1 MRAPRPWFLAV
12 AFAALTAL
20 SACED
25 SPAGSLP
32 VGVAAAAPTAAPP
45 AGPAFKLAGTV
56 RTIATGTIATG
67 PRPTDAAG
75 NPLPMTLVTYEQPL
89 GNIDVVVLDAGFKQ
103 VPQVPKLKSDAG
115 GRFEL
120 TGLPPGRT
128 FVLEGRPAGGGRI
141 LRGLVTTVAG
151 GETPLISPATSIATA
166 MIMAE
171 LKDIPPSCD
180 PKALSRL
187 VHEIGL
193 NTTPAEFEQ
202 YRDDRWLTAKVG
214 AIAAG
219 KGEVWNALVAVKTA
233 VQGPST
239 PPALLLFDLN
249 AR

>member
-1 MRAPRPWFLAV
+1 MRLIRPLVLLAGLL
-12 AFAALTAL
+12 ALA
-20 SACED
+20 ACED
-25 SPAGSLP
+25 PPAGVP
-32 VGVAAAAPTAAPP
+32 VSTAAVGASASAAPS
-45 AGPAFKLAGTV
+45 AGPAFKLAGSV
-56 RTIATGTIATG
+56 RTIATGTIAVA

-75 NPLPMTLVTYEQPL
+75 NTLPLTLVTYEQPL
-89 GNIDVVVLDAGFKQ
+89 GNIDVVVLDAGYKQ
-103 VPQVPKLKSDAG
+103 VPQVPKLKTDAG

-120 TGLPPGRT
+120 NGLPRNKT
-128 FVLEGRPAGGGRI
+128 FVLEARPAGGGRI
-141 LRGLVTTVAG
+141 LRGVVTTVLG
-151 GETPLISPATSIATA
+151 GETPLISPATSIVTA

-171 LKDIPPSCD
+171 LKDIPPACD

-193 NTTPAEFEQ
+193 NTTPAEFDQ

-233 VQGPST
+233 LQGTSA
-239 PPALLLFDLN
+239 PPASLTFDLN

>member
-128 FVLEGRPAGGGRI
+128 FVLEGRPAGEI
-141 LRGLVTTVAG
+141 TALNADQ
-151 GETPLISPATSIATA
+151 AATA
-166 MIMAE
+166 RLLGVPEDKYLATLRAE
-171 LKDIPPSCD
+171 QKET
-180 PKALSRL
+180 R
-187 VHEIGL
+187 
-193 NTTPAEFEQ
+193 
-202 YRDDRWLTAKVG
+202 
-214 AIAAG
+214 
-219 KGEVWNALVAVKTA
+219 
-233 VQGPST
+233 
-239 PPALLLFDLN
+239 
-249 AR
+249 